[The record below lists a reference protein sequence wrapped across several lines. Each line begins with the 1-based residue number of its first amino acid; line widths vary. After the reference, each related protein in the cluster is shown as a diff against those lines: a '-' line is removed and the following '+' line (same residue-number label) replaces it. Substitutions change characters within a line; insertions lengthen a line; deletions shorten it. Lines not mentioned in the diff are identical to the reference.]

1 MSDQAVRELEKQG
14 FLLIKKVHIWLIVL
28 SILIAGITNVAIAFE
43 AIKDHESRITLLEE
57 NGSKRHDLLNEIKYN
72 LKNYMEA
79 NGQKYIEL
87 K

>member
-43 AIKDHESRITLLEE
+43 AIKDHERRITLLEE